1 MAVWVLIEFRPNY
14 KVLRTACVIKVAG
27 SIVFEWFGKEPGI
40 WLKSNLMLRGS
51 KVRIPGPG
59 AVNLERAL
67 FKMHRTKTCFS
78 LFVLAVAAV
87 AAGAAT
93 EEKSKFL
100 VFEDLGKERGE
111 LKTSIVTYRDKA
123 GVEVSL
129 VSAVHV
135 GDKKYYDQLK
145 EDFTRYDA
153 LLYEMIKP
161 EGVNPSERG
170 KEGGG
175 SIISFFQRGMKTA
188 LGLEFQLDG
197 IDYSKDNFV
206 HADMDPETF
215 FRLQKKKG
223 EGIIQLMLKSMQAEM
238 KRQQKS
244 KARAPG
250 LLDIIRAFA
259 GKDSARSLKYLF
271 ARQMEGMEDI
281 MAGFEGD
288 GESVIVGERNKVC
301 IEVLKKEIKAGKKK
315 IGIFYGAAHM
325 PDMEERLV
333 KELGFSQLGEVK
345 WVTAWDIREKKP
357 AGKEGAEPSREAPRR
372 ERL

>member
-1 MAVWVLIEFRPNY
+1 MN
-14 KVLRTACVIKVAG
+14 
-27 SIVFEWFGKEPGI
+27 
-40 WLKSNLMLRGS
+40 
-51 KVRIPGPG
+51 
-59 AVNLERAL
+59 
-67 FKMHRTKTCFS
+67 RTKTCFL
-78 LFVLAVAAV
+78 LFVVGVAA
-87 AAGAAT
+87 AAAAAVV

-111 LKTSIVTYRDKA
+111 LKTSIVTYSDKA

-197 IDYSKDNFV
+197 IDYSKGNFV
-206 HADMDPETF
+206 HADMDSETF
-215 FRLQKKKG
+215 FRMQKKKG
-223 EGIIQLMLKSMQAEM
+223 EGIVQLMLKSMQAEM
-238 KRQQKS
+238 KRQQKG
-244 KARAPG
+244 KTRAPG
-250 LLDIIRAFA
+250 FLDLVRAFA
-259 GKDSARSLKYLF
+259 SKDSARSLKYLF
-271 ARQMEGMEDI
+271 ARQMEEMEDI

-301 IEVLKKEIKAGKKK
+301 IEVLKREIKAGRKK

-325 PDMEERLV
+325 PDMEERMV
-333 KELGFSQLGEVK
+333 KELGFTQSGKPRWLI
-345 WVTAWDIREKKP
+345 AWDIRKKKAPEKK
-357 AGKEGAEPSREAPRR
+357 AGGIPEKAKRSR
-372 ERL
+372 L

>member
-1 MAVWVLIEFRPNY
+1 MV
-14 KVLRTACVIKVAG
+14 
-27 SIVFEWFGKEPGI
+27 GKLPTKNRFPG
-40 WLKSNLMLRGS
+40 K
-51 KVRIPGPG
+51 
-59 AVNLERAL
+59 AL
-67 FKMHRTKTCFS
+67 LKMHRKHIC
-78 LFVLAVAAV
+78 LALALLA
-87 AAGAAT
+87 AAGFTAVTGA
-93 EEKSKFL
+93 EEKSRFL
-100 VFEDLGKERGE
+100 IFEDHGKERGE
-111 LKTSIVTYRDKA
+111 LKTSIVTYRSKE

-145 EDFTRYDA
+145 EDFTRYDS

-161 EGVNPSERG
+161 KGVDPSQKG
-170 KEGGG
+170 QEGGG
-175 SIISFFQRGMKTA
+175 GIISFFQRGMKTV

-197 IDYSKDNFV
+197 IDYSKSNFV

-223 EGIIQLMLKSMQAEM
+223 EGMIQLMLKSMQAEM
-238 KRQQKS
+238 KRKEKGQ
-244 KARAPG
+244 ARPPTMFD
-250 LLDIIRAFA
+250 LIRAFA
-259 GKDSARSLKYLF
+259 SKDSARSLKYLF

-301 IEVLKKEIKAGKKK
+301 IEVLKKEMKAGKKK

-333 KELGFSQLGEVK
+333 KELGFSQYGSIK
-345 WVTAWDIREKKP
+345 WLTAWDIRAE
-357 AGKEGAEPSREAPRR
+357 ASSGAEAEKPTPEKGRR
-372 ERL
+372 QRL

>member
-1 MAVWVLIEFRPNY
+1 MAFWLLFEFRPNY

-27 SIVFEWFGKEPGI
+27 AIVFEWFAKESGM
-40 WLKSNLMLRGS
+40 WLKSILMLRGS
-51 KVRIPGPG
+51 MVRIPGPG

-67 FKMHRTKTCFS
+67 FKMHRTKIYFC
-78 LFVLAVAAV
+78 LLALSVAASAV
-87 AAGAAT
+87 GADT
-93 EEKSKFL
+93 EKKSKFL
-100 VFEDLGKERGE
+100 VFEDLGKERGA

-145 EDFTRYDA
+145 EDFSRYDA

-161 EGVNPSERG
+161 KGVNPSERG
-170 KEGGG
+170 KGGGG

-197 IDYSKDNFV
+197 IDYSKANFV

-238 KRQQKS
+238 KRQEKG
-244 KARAPG
+244 KTRAPNM
-250 LLDIIRAFA
+250 LDLIRAFA
-259 GKDSARSLKYLF
+259 SKDSARSLKYLF

-315 IGIFYGAAHM
+315 LGIFYGAAHM

-333 KELGFSQLGEVK
+333 KELGFSQHGGVK
-345 WVTAWDIREKKP
+345 WLTAWDIREKK
-357 AGKEGAEPSREAPRR
+357 AEAKEGGEPIPEKPRR